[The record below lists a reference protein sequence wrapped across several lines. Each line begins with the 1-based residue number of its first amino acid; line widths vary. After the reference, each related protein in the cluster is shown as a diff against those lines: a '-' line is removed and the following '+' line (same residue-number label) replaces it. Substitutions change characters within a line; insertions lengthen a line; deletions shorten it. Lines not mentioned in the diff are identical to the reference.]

1 MGVQALTLGKIGN
14 AGCHL
19 AQRLAGVIEEAG
31 LLHKVVHTQRA
42 GEAGRAA
49 SYSARSAKEARS
61 LGCKLSRLNSI
72 SISSFPLCVFPTTF
86 VYFTLLR

>member
-1 MGVQALTLGKIGN
+1 MQSNDGEGEPPLVLFISYRHTLRMGVQALALGKIGN

-19 AQRLAGVIEEAG
+19 AQRLAGVIEETG

-49 SYSARSAKEARS
+49 GGQGVVGSQ
-61 LGCKLSRLNSI
+61 
-72 SISSFPLCVFPTTF
+72 
-86 VYFTLLR
+86 

>member
-19 AQRLAGVIEEAG
+19 AQRLAGVVEEAG

-42 GEAGRAA
+42 GEAAVPLVGRVWLGP
-49 SYSARSAKEARS
+49 AK
-61 LGCKLSRLNSI
+61 
-72 SISSFPLCVFPTTF
+72 
-86 VYFTLLR
+86 